1 VAKTFAMTAGFFF
14 YLYFYNINVV
24 ALAQA
29 FTTWPMIKFFVLA
42 QPVTLWADNLIVRLW
57 LDPAKGFTIGTI
69 D

>member
-1 VAKTFAMTAGFFF
+1 
-14 YLYFYNINVV
+14 
-24 ALAQA
+24 
-29 FTTWPMIKFFVLA
+29 MIKFFVLA